1 MYHVNISEASP
12 VGSHLVKVNSNDAD
26 GEGQNRFVVF
36 LNFILYLIFFQMSNC
51 KFVSQHQIDTFY
63 LYSKIFL
70 GVGKTNFGIISGHLY
85 ITEGWMGGS
94 NKPQNTLT

>member
-1 MYHVNISEASP
+1 
-12 VGSHLVKVNSNDAD
+12 
-26 GEGQNRFVVF
+26 
-36 LNFILYLIFFQMSNC
+36 MSNC

-94 NKPQNTLT
+94 KKPQNTLT